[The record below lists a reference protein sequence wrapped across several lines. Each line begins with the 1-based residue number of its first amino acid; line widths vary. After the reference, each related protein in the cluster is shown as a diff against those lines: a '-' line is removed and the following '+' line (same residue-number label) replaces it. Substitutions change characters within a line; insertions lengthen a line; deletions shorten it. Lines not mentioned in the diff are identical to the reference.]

1 VPLSAL
7 QEERG
12 RRQNLEREI
21 SSLRQATDAFAPVG
35 EALRSRPD
43 LLAQLLSNEPAP
55 EKGPKISDTDAR
67 EIALELALY
76 DAQGQPNLDAAR
88 RYHGR
93 MIATAQ
99 KIADTVVEKAV
110 KPVQQQATTIAA
122 KAKRDEAFQAAK
134 ALGYGDEI
142 GPVLDDIL
150 TKSPDTFTNPETA
163 PTALIAAIGFMDL
176 QQRAAKLQGR
186 QPTPQHTITPTPPTP
201 VFTETPGARPG
212 KTPLTDRETAIARNV
227 GISTETWQR
236 AAASL
241 DQINSGKARGGLK
254 LED

>member
-1 VPLSAL
+1 
-7 QEERG
+7 
-12 RRQNLEREI
+12 
-21 SSLRQATDAFAPVG
+21 VG
-35 EALRSRPD
+35 EALRARPD

-55 EKGPKISDTDAR
+55 EKGPKISDSDAR

-93 MIATAQ
+93 MMATAQ
-99 KIADTVVEKAV
+99 SIADAVVQKAV
-110 KPVQQQATTIAA
+110 QPVQRQATTFAA

-150 TKSPDTFTNPETA
+150 AKSPDTFVNPETA
-163 PTALIAAIGFMDL
+163 PTALIAAIGFL
-176 QQRAAKLQGR
+176 EVQKQAGKLQGR
-186 QPTPQHTITPTPPTP
+186 LTPQPGITPTPPTP

-212 KTPLTDRETAIARNV
+212 KVPLTDREVSVARNV
-227 GISTETWQR
+227 GISKESWQR
-236 AAASL
+236 AADAL
-241 DQINSGKARGGLK
+241 QQINSGTTRGGMPLG
-254 LED
+254 D